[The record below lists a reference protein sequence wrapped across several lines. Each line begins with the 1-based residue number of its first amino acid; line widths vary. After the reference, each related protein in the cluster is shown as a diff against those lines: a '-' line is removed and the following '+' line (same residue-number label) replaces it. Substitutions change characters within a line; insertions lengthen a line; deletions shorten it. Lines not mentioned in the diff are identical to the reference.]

1 MRFIAARRGAVAIEF
16 ALGLPI
22 FLAMVYGVFEFG
34 RVFWTKNTMEYAVEE
49 AARFTMVN
57 PNASNDVIIQRV
69 KDRAVRLDPLK
80 ISVTVEFEVLGADRS
95 FVTITSTYS
104 YEPIIP
110 LVIPVSG
117 AGTIDFTRLEV
128 DLVASTR
135 MALVIP

>member
-69 KDRAVRLDPLK
+69 KDKAVRLDPK
-80 ISVTVEFEVLGADRS
+80 RISVIIEFEVLGADRS

-104 YEPIIP
+104 YEPIITP
-110 LVIPVSG
+110 VIPVSG
-117 AGTIDFTRLEV
+117 ARTIDLTKLEV
-128 DLVASTR
+128 DLAASTR
-135 MALVIP
+135 LALVIP